1 MTEFIGF
8 IGLGRMGSAMATRL
22 IQSGLKVYVFDAN
35 EAAIA
40 SMVEQGAIAASSLAD
55 LASKASV
62 VFTSLPNAAIV
73 KEVLF
78 GENGV
83 VYGSNSIRHV
93 VDLSTIGTAAAKE
106 ISGLLREQGIGW
118 VEAPI
123 SGGPKGAKEGTLA
136 VIVSGEKADIDHCTP
151 YLANFGR
158 VIEVGYEAGLAQTA
172 KLANNMLSS
181 AAVIITSE
189 VMAMGAKA
197 GLDPDILL
205 EVINAGSGR
214 NTATADKFPRAVLTG
229 GFDYGFATGLAYKD
243 IRLCVD
249 ESETLGVPMLM
260 GSVVRQML
268 AATNA
273 QYGSNSD
280 LTEVAKIYEGWA
292 DVEIRSKKGKE

>member
-1 MTEFIGF
+1 
-8 IGLGRMGSAMATRL
+8 
-22 IQSGLKVYVFDAN
+22 
-35 EAAIA
+35 
-40 SMVEQGAIAASSLAD
+40 
-55 LASKASV
+55 
-62 VFTSLPNAAIV
+62 
-73 KEVLF
+73 
-78 GENGV
+78 
-83 VYGSNSIRHV
+83 
-93 VDLSTIGTAAAKE
+93 
-106 ISGLLREQGIGW
+106 
-118 VEAPI
+118 
-123 SGGPKGAKEGTLA
+123 
-136 VIVSGEKADIDHCTP
+136 IDHCSP

-181 AAVIITSE
+181 AAVVITSE

-197 GLDPDILL
+197 GLDPDVLL

-249 ESETLGVPMLM
+249 EAETLGVPMIM

-273 QYGSNSD
+273 QYGANSD
-280 LTEVAKIYEGWA
+280 LTEVARIYEGWA
-292 DVEIRSKKGKE
+292 DVEIRSKNGDV